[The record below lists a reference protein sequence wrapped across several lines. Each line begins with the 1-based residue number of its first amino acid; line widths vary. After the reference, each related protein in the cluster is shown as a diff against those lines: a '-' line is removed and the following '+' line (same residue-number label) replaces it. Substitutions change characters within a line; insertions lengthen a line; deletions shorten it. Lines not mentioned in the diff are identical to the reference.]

1 MMKKPLLSVVI
12 PCYNEEKTIG
22 KCIIDAKQTCEV
34 NKIPYEIIVVD
45 NNSQDES
52 AKISKK
58 EGAKVVS
65 EKKQGYGHAYHKGF
79 SSAKGEYI
87 FIADGDY
94 TYDFKE
100 IPKFYSQI
108 EKGYEFVIG
117 NRFTKKM
124 ESGAMPRLHKYIGN
138 PFLSGLI
145 NILFHNNIKDT
156 QCGARLIKKTTYE
169 KLKLQSKG
177 MEFASEMIIKAT
189 KQKIKIKQ
197 IKISYKTRLGES
209 KLSSFSDGWRHLR
222 FILMMNPTATY
233 IIPGIILSILG
244 ILIFG
249 ILFGGPKNIA
259 GLTFYEH
266 PLFLASIL
274 LISGTQLL
282 FTGYFVKTLSISY
295 FKEKSNL
302 INKIQNK
309 ITLEKGM
316 FIGTILL
323 LTSII
328 WGLTILSNW
337 IEKGFS
343 ELHEVRTGILLLTLA
358 TISVQIIIN
367 SFYFYTIKAINEE
380 QL

>member
-1 MMKKPLLSVVI
+1 MKKTTISIII

-22 KCIIDAKQTCEV
+22 KCILDTKETCKK
-34 NKIPYEIIVVD
+34 NKIPFEIIIVD
-45 NNSQDES
+45 NNSEDKTAEI
-52 AKISKK
+52 AKKA
-58 EGAKVVS
+58 GAKVVF
-65 EKKQGYGHAYHKGF
+65 EKKQGYGHAYKKGF
-79 SSAKGEYI
+79 SVAKGEYV
-87 FIADGDY
+87 FMADGDY
-94 TYDFKE
+94 TYDFNE

-108 EKGYEFVIG
+108 DKGYEFVIG

-124 ESGAMPRLHKYIGN
+124 ESGAMPKLHKYIGN
-138 PFLSGLI
+138 PVLSGLI
-145 NILFHNNIKDT
+145 NILFNNNIKDT

-177 MEFASEMIIKAT
+177 MEFASEMIIKAI

-197 IKISYKTRLGES
+197 INIKYRYREGKS
-209 KLSSFSDGWRHLR
+209 KLKSFSDGWRHLR
-222 FILMMNPTATY
+222 FIMMMNPNATY
-233 IIPGIILSILG
+233 IIPGTILTILG
-244 ILIFG
+244 ISLFG
-249 ILFGGPKNIA
+249 ILFQGPKQIA
-259 GLTFYEH
+259 GFTFYEH

-274 LISGTQLL
+274 VISGTQLL

-295 FKEKSNL
+295 FKEKNNL
-302 INKIQNK
+302 INKIQKK

-316 FIGTILL
+316 IIGTILL

-328 WGLTILSNW
+328 WGLTIFSNW
-337 IEKGFS
+337 INKGFS
-343 ELHEVRTGILLLTLA
+343 ELNEIRTGILLLTLA